1 MTIRMFVLKL
11 MNSLETTETKMLDIT
26 TTKNKE
32 LGLWDITATLTLP
45 PITITRLKKDKNDI
59 EYELRNAFSEVIQEI
74 VEKHCEDEV

>member
-1 MTIRMFVLKL
+1 MFVLKL

>member
-1 MTIRMFVLKL
+1 MAKQ
-11 MNSLETTETKMLDIT
+11 MLDIT

-45 PITITRLKKDKNDI
+45 PITVNRLKKDKSDI
-59 EYELRNAFSEVIQEI
+59 EYELRDAFTDVITEI

>member
-1 MTIRMFVLKL
+1 M
-11 MNSLETTETKMLDIT
+11 LEIN

-45 PITITRLKKDKNDI
+45 PITVPRLKKDKNDV

-74 VEKHCEDEV
+74 VEKHCEEEL

>member
-1 MTIRMFVLKL
+1 MEKQM
-11 MNSLETTETKMLDIT
+11 LEIT

-45 PITITRLKKDKNDI
+45 PITVTRLKKDKSDI
-59 EYELRNAFSEVIQEI
+59 EYELRDAFSDIITEI

>member
-1 MTIRMFVLKL
+1 M
-11 MNSLETTETKMLDIT
+11 LEIT

-45 PITITRLKKDKNDI
+45 PITVTRLKKDKSDI
-59 EYELRNAFSEVIQEI
+59 EYELRDAFSDIITEI